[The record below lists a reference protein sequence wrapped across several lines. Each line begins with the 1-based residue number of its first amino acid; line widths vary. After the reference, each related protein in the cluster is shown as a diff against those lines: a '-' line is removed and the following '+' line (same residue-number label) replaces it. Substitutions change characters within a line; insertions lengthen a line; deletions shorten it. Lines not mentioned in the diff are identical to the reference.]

1 MFLLCMFNYRPEGS
15 KKINT
20 KIHPANETQ
29 H

>member
-1 MFLLCMFNYRPEGS
+1 MFLLYIFNYRPEGS